1 MLINEVGGIDVSTD
15 TFAQAPQVKELY
27 RAGGA
32 IPIGTAVKVDTTAAY
47 IGKNVIAATSADGNK
62 AATSFVGIY
71 TGTGGSGAVGTVT
84 NLTTGNAAVAGDM
97 ILVVTEGTVYALAG
111 TGAVTAGSAL
121 KIADTSGRLT
131 DYDVS
136 AISATKT
143 LGIAMEAA
151 SAGAAFRMYV
161 E

>member
-1 MLINEVGGIDVSTD
+1 MLINEVGGVDISTD
-15 TFAQAPQVKELY
+15 TFATAPLVKELF

-32 IPIGTAVKVDTTAAY
+32 IPIGTAVKADTAAAY

-62 AATSFVGIY
+62 GASSFVGIY
-71 TGTGGSGAVGTVT
+71 TGVGGSGAVGTVT
-84 NLTTGNAAVAGDM
+84 NLPGNAAVAGDM
-97 ILVVTEGTVYALAG
+97 VLIAIEGTVYALAG
-111 TGAVTAGSAL
+111 TGGVTAGSAL
-121 KIADTSGRLT
+121 KIADTSGRMT

-143 LGIAMEAA
+143 IGLAFEAA